1 MFAKFLCKNDCKQS
15 TVYVVAQ
22 SVWILLYLGFILA
35 ILNKT
40 KMSGQLI
47 FPLIMMIV
55 FTVLFYHLINYLCD
69 KGHQTVAW
77 IVAVLPYVTAMIWG
91 YHVVPLLVN
100 CMVKNKVDS
109 I

>member
-1 MFAKFLCKNDCKQS
+1 MFSKLLCKNDCKQA

-40 KMSGQLI
+40 KVSGQLI

-55 FTVLFYHLINYLCD
+55 FTVLFYHLITYLCE
-69 KGHQTVAW
+69 KQYGNIAW
-77 IVAVLPYVTAMIWG
+77 IIAILPYISAMVWG
-91 YHVVPLLVN
+91 YHIVPLLVG
-100 CMVKNKVDS
+100 CMAQNKYTGL
-109 I
+109 